1 MRARLKP
8 EVWDVWQYKDRSSVR
23 PLWVL
28 NVTELHDDVLYLRR
42 GGDKRPVDAGNWL
55 VRAGEQIENE
65 TDAVFRRDYEIVE

>member
-8 EVWDVWQYKDRSSVR
+8 EVWDVWQHKGSNIR

-42 GGDKRPVDAGNWL
+42 GGLKLPVDTGNWL
-55 VRAGEQIENE
+55 VRAGEQIEHE
-65 TDAVFRRDYEIVE
+65 SDADFRRDYEIVE